1 MQTAMGIAFVLVAL
15 WWTAMSVP
23 LLKSYTQKH
32 YQTVSSGSNLSASF
46 RRLGGIFGELK
57 ERRKVL
63 FFLIAFFFYID
74 GVYTIID
81 MATAYGTA
89 LGLDSTGLLLALL
102 VTQIVA
108 FPAALVFGRLSRKAQ
123 SSKLLMVCIGAYF
136 LIALYGVILSEQ
148 YQFWILAVAVGMFQ
162 GAIQSLS
169 RSYFVKIIPAD
180 KSGEYFGLYD
190 ICGKG
195 ASFAG
200 TMLVSIISQLS
211 GSVNIGVG
219 ALSVMF
225 LAGMLLFLKADRTAA
240 L

>member
-1 MQTAMGIAFVLVAL
+1 
-15 WWTAMSVP
+15 
-23 LLKSYTQKH
+23 
-32 YQTVSSGSNLSASF
+32 
-46 RRLGGIFGELK
+46 
-57 ERRKVL
+57 
-63 FFLIAFFFYID
+63 
-74 GVYTIID
+74 

-108 FPAALVFGRLSRKAQ
+108 FPAALIFGRLSRKAQ
-123 SSKLLMVCIGAYF
+123 SSKLIMICIGAYF
-136 LIALYGVILSEQ
+136 LVALYGIILEKQ
-148 YQFWILAVAVGMFQ
+148 YQFWILAVVVGMFQ

-180 KSGEYFGLYD
+180 KSGEFFGLYD

-211 GSVNIGVG
+211 GSVNLGVG

-225 LAGMLLFLKADRTAA
+225 LIGFLLFLKADRI
-240 L
+240 